1 MSTWLQTSNYV
12 MAARLLRG
20 CLCEDMDVIL
30 GTGIRPVD
38 SKIAEAPR
46 SVALAIVV
54 SDVDRRKARVAV
66 ASRLFDSG

>member
-1 MSTWLQTSNYV
+1 

-30 GTGIRPVD
+30 GPGIRPVD

-54 SDVDRRKARVAV
+54 SDVDRRKARDTFGPI
-66 ASRLFDSG
+66 SIDFCRLLKLRS